1 MPKPMLVPPKPKRDN
16 HKPCVPILRLL
27 LSFFIL
33 FVNLYFILEYAA
45 TAQHPERVYCIS
57 LAQEKKEIQSIVAI
71 EYVSLLYHCKI
82 VNSSVNST

>member
-33 FVNLYFILEYAA
+33 FVNFYFIFENAA
-45 TAQHPERVYCIS
+45 TAQHPETVSYCIS
-57 LAQEKKEIQSIVAI
+57 LAQEETEIQSIVAT
-71 EYVSLLYHCKI
+71 EYVSLLYHCKV
-82 VNSSVNST
+82 VNS